1 MVKGAAQ
8 VPISLLDRYRGALIG
23 LACGDAVG
31 CSVEFYPR
39 GRFAPVTDM
48 SGGGKFRLKPG
59 EWTDDTSMALC
70 LAASLVDK
78 GGHDPHDQMMRY
90 SNWFATG
97 QPGPKSRPVGI
108 GKTVL
113 QGIFR
118 FRKTGEPYAGDTNP
132 KTAGNG
138 ALMRLAPVVLAYF
151 PVWEQVEEYAKLSTM
166 TTHQAAECLTTS
178 AYLAKALFSI
188 LSGDHKE
195 SIEGICEEWAGL
207 SGTPADEIHGTG
219 YAPESLKAAVWSFL
233 TTENFKDAILAAA
246 NLGDDADT
254 TAAICGQMAGAYY
267 GIDAIPQSW
276 IEKLYLQADISALAQ
291 RLLVA
296 ATTNK
301 QGHI

>member
-1 MVKGAAQ
+1 MELSIIQ
-8 VPISLLDRYRGALIG
+8 LDRYLGALIG

-48 SGGGKFRLKPG
+48 TGGGKFRLKPG

-70 LAASLVDK
+70 LAASLVEK
-78 GGHDPHDQMMRY
+78 GGHDPLDQMQRY
-90 SNWFATG
+90 SHWFESG

-113 QGIFR
+113 QSIFR

-151 PVWEQVEEYAKLSTM
+151 PDREKVEQYAKLSTM
-166 TTHQAAECLTTS
+166 ITHRAEECLTTS
-178 AYLAKALFSI
+178 VALARALYSI
-188 LSGDHKE
+188 LSGDTKE
-195 SIEGICEEWAGL
+195 SIEGICEEWQGL
-207 SGTPADEIHGTG
+207 SKTPADEIHGTG

-233 TTENFKDAILAAA
+233 TTESFKDAILAAA

-276 IEKLYLQADISALAQ
+276 RKKLYLQTHISDLAHQ
-291 RLLVA
+291 LHEH
-296 ATTNK
+296 K
-301 QGHI
+301 PK